1 MHFSFWE
8 GSYITV
14 MWTGGGQL
22 FIGEVA
28 RRCLRANMPTLDLET
43 EIAVTHGELADR
55 ARRGEFERDNLSEM
69 VDAMPNGRGLVL
81 AAAVECLGATRSYY
95 DAPSR
100 GTVHEPEY
108 RVRLDAAKFLA
119 SYVWGIPPK
128 TAIVANVNVP
138 GASKLADGQD
148 PMATLE
154 QSPAL
159 QEYVRA
165 MLARA
170 GTPNGTPKA
179 LKQARAA
186 K

>member
-1 MHFSFWE
+1 
-8 GSYITV
+8 
-14 MWTGGGQL
+14 
-22 FIGEVA
+22 
-28 RRCLRANMPTLDLET
+28 MPTLELET
-43 EIAVTHGELADR
+43 EIALTHGELADR
-55 ARRGEFERDNLSEM
+55 ARRGDFNGENLCEM
-69 VDAMPNGRGLVL
+69 VEAMPNGRGLVL
-81 AAAVECLGATRSYY
+81 AAAVECLGARRTFY
-95 DAPSR
+95 DSLSKSM
-100 GTVHEPEY
+100 VMEPEY

-165 MLARA
+165 MLSRA
-170 GTPNGTPKA
+170 SIPNGTPKA
-179 LKQARAA
+179 LKQARAISA

>member
-1 MHFSFWE
+1 
-8 GSYITV
+8 
-14 MWTGGGQL
+14 
-22 FIGEVA
+22 
-28 RRCLRANMPTLDLET
+28 MPSLDLET
-43 EIAVTHGELADR
+43 EITQTHTELAER
-55 ARRGEFERDNLSEM
+55 ARRGEFERENLCAM
-69 VDAMPNGRGLVL
+69 VEAMPNGRGLVL
-81 AAAVECLGATRSYY
+81 AAAVECLGAQRSYY
-95 DAPSR
+95 DMVAKM
-100 GTVHEPEY
+100 TVHEPEY

-165 MLARA
+165 MLSRA
-170 GTPNGTPKA
+170 STPNGTPKA